1 MTTDFHTLTISRI
14 DPQTDDSVAITF
26 DIPDSLKDSFHHQAG
41 QHLVLKADIGGDEVR
56 RSYSICSP
64 VGADPRI
71 GVKRIANGVFSAW
84 ATTSLEPG
92 DTLDVMAPIGEFT
105 LVLAAGSPKRRVAIA
120 AGSGITPVLSMIT
133 TALTDEPDSE
143 FTLIYGNR
151 TSQTIM
157 FLDEIE
163 GLKNRFP
170 ERFSVVHVL
179 SREPHQVPLFQG
191 RIDGAKMQA
200 LLDSLLP
207 ADAVDDWYLCGPL
220 DLVETVTATL
230 EAAGVAAGHI
240 HYELFFDQRIEA
252 LPQHAPDDEG
262 LAEVAVT
269 LDGRTSLV
277 MVDPAGPSLLD
288 YARSVRA
295 DVPFACKGG
304 MCATCKAKVVRGRV
318 TMAKN
323 YALSESQLTDGF
335 VLTCQSHPA
344 DDQPVELDYDAR

>member
-1 MTTDFHTLTISRI
+1 MSTDFHTLTIRRI
-14 DPQTDDSVAITF
+14 DAPTDDSVAITF
-26 DIPDSLKDSFHHQAG
+26 DVPEELREQFRHQPG

-71 GVKRIANGVFSAW
+71 AVKRIPNGVFSAW
-84 ATTSLEPG
+84 ATTSLAPG

-105 LVLAAGSPKRRVAIA
+105 LVPAADGPKRRVAIA

-133 TALTDEPDSE
+133 TALTDEPESE
-143 FTLIYGNR
+143 FTLVYGNR

-170 ERFSVVHVL
+170 QRFSVVHVL
-179 SREPHQVPLFQG
+179 SREPHDVPLFQG
-191 RIDGAKMQA
+191 RIDGAKVQA

-220 DLVETVTATL
+220 DLVETVKAKL
-230 EAAGVAAGHI
+230 EGAGVSDERI

-252 LPQHAPDDEG
+252 LPEHAPDETG

-269 LDGRTSLV
+269 LDGRTSVV

-304 MCATCKAKVVRGRV
+304 MCATCKARVVRGRV

-335 VLTCQSHPA
+335 VLTCQSHPV
-344 DDQPVELDYDAR
+344 DDQPVELDFDAR